1 VDKVAVIDYGMGN
14 LHSVG
19 KALEKVSTKTKVIV
33 TSDKKKINNS
43 KRIVIPGVGAIKDCI
58 NSLKSEELLEVILE
72 NVKKK
77 PTLAICVGMQILLE
91 KSEENNGITGLGV
104 LNGEVKR
111 IPNRSDIK
119 VPHMGWNQVEQIKDH
134 ELWKDIDNKSYFY
147 FVHSYSCFSSDSAIA
162 KTEHGEKFV
171 SAIADQN
178 VFAVQF
184 HPEKSQK
191 NGLTFYRN
199 FLNWKGEV

>member
-1 VDKVAVIDYGMGN
+1 MDKVAVIDYGMGN

-111 IPNRSDIK
+111 IPN
-119 VPHMGWNQVEQIKDH
+119 
-134 ELWKDIDNKSYFY
+134 
-147 FVHSYSCFSSDSAIA
+147 
-162 KTEHGEKFV
+162 
-171 SAIADQN
+171 
-178 VFAVQF
+178 
-184 HPEKSQK
+184 
-191 NGLTFYRN
+191 
-199 FLNWKGEV
+199 